1 VSPSPARTLPSS
13 GARRAPVMI
22 ALVAWLSMLGV
33 DATGVRQMHQQGPVL
48 RTVAVIPLPGRAV
61 RFDYQSLDTG
71 SNRLY
76 MSHMNAG
83 QLVVFDVK
91 ARKVV
96 RALDGFE
103 RVRGVLAVP
112 SEGRVYAAAWGRHQV
127 VVVDA
132 VSLTVMARVAG
143 ISDPD
148 GIAYAPFPRRVFV
161 SNEQGSADGVID
173 ARTNAFVTEIKLG
186 GEAGNTVYDPGS
198 EHILVGVHGKNELV
212 TIDPVNA
219 TIIAHTP
226 LPGIGNPHGI
236 ALDNQHHLAF
246 VAGEENAMLA
256 VVDLN
261 TMHVTHTYKVADSP
275 DVLAYDPGWR
285 RLYVSSESGGV
296 SVLTEVD
303 GADGVSLARTG
314 ELSMPH
320 AHTVA
325 VDPRT
330 HLVYFPL
337 ENMNG
342 QPVLR
347 IMEGDPPPGTTK

>member
-1 VSPSPARTLPSS
+1 
-13 GARRAPVMI
+13 M
-22 ALVAWLSMLGV
+22 
-33 DATGVRQMHQQGPVL
+33 
-48 RTVAVIPLPGRAV
+48 

-71 SNRLY
+71 TNRLY

-83 QLVVFDVK
+83 QLVIVDVK

-112 SEGRVYAAAWGRHQV
+112 SEGRVYASAWGRHQV

-132 VSLTVMARVAG
+132 VNLTIMARVSG

-219 TIIAHTP
+219 TILAHTP

-236 ALDNQHHLAF
+236 ALDTQHHVAF

-256 VVDLN
+256 VVDLT
-261 TMHVTHTYKVADSP
+261 TMHITHTYKVADSP

-303 GADGVSLARTG
+303 GADGVSLTMTG

-347 IMEGDPPPGTTK
+347 IMEGDAPAVGAR